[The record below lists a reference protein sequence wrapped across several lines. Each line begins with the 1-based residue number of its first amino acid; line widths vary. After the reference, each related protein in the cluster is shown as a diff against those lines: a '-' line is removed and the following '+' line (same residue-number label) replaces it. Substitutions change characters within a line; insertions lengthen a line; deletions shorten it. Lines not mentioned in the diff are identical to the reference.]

1 MTDADAC
8 SLVGLPEDVERRLL
22 ASLTAYDCVALRASS
37 KSVGCQL
44 VSEVN
49 LTHRLDA
56 AIREKGLSGV
66 LTYQKRCETV
76 LQILLQWMAAIF
88 SAVSTL
94 VQVAVG
100 FRVFI
105 FIYMSIHSWAV
116 VLTPFLVQQLAVFP
130 WIQWPIQW
138 LLYLLAWVVPF
149 LVIDVAIRWLGEASF
164 VVRAF
169 RQFWVAYGDAC
180 DLLRS
185 GGVICFD
192 CALALLFISEIC
204 ISWIWPPSDESSVQP
219 VIVAMRWHLGML
231 SPVCLG
237 IMCRLIWYDLVDVLR
252 LVDTRE
258 GYLLRVL
265 YVIEEGGCW
274 DRCVSLIYYLK
285 NSRRL
290 PSLPITI
297 TAHDLQRAGSRA
309 VFDTRPPAVRQY
321 SLFSHRVRQCVD
333 LSRVNGQDYLG
344 WPDRSTDTG
353 ALTYVSIDL
362 TESDPPTKRDEY
374 VYSSFTDII
383 VRLIDRDFVDG
394 NDFRLR
400 PHFTLPDDLIIP
412 PPKQYQLT
420 RDVMRQPRGQW
431 KGCRKA
437 DEWSVDGA
445 SMQLDGTI
453 LILCGDKAA
462 DDFLVRVDSRL
473 TICTTEPPVA
483 WKRRPDERY
492 PQTAALVRQ
501 KVAA

>member
-94 VQVAVG
+94 VRSSSRG
-100 FRVFI
+100 FPRLHLHLHV
-105 FIYMSIHSWAV
+105 H
-116 VLTPFLVQQLAVFP
+116 PQLGRRPDTVSGAAAGCVPADF
-130 WIQWPIQW
+130 QG

-169 RQFWVAYGDAC
+169 RQFSVAYGDAF

-204 ISWIWPPSDESSVQP
+204 IAWMWPPSDESSVQP
-219 VIVAMRWHLGML
+219 VIVAMRWHLGIL
-231 SPVCLG
+231 LPVCLG

-285 NSRRL
+285 NSHRL

-297 TAHDLQRAGSRA
+297 TAHDLRQAGSRA

-344 WPDRSTDTG
+344 WPDWSTDP
-353 ALTYVSIDL
+353 LTYVSIDL
-362 TESDPPTKRDEY
+362 TDPDPPTKRDEY

-383 VRLIDRDFVDG
+383 VVLIDRDFVNG
-394 NDFRLR
+394 FDFRLR

-412 PPKQYQLT
+412 PPKEYQLT
-420 RDVMRQPRGQW
+420 QDVMRQPRGQW

-445 SMQLDGTI
+445 SMEWDGTI

-462 DDFLVRVDSRL
+462 DDFLVRVDSSL
-473 TICTTEPPVA
+473 KICTTEPPVA
-483 WKRRPDERY
+483 WKRRPDQRY
-492 PQTAALVRQ
+492 PRTAALVRQ
-501 KVAA
+501 KVVAA